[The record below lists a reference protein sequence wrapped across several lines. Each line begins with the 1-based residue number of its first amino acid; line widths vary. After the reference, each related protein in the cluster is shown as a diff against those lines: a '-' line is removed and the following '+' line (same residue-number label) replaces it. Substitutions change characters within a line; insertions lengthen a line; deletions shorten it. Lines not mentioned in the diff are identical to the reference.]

1 MIEPTDKPRKPL
13 GLKKPAIA
21 LAISVGAVLVGS
33 AVCIPGSCG
42 CASWIG
48 LEVKDSWGTPF
59 FLLTLLGLLG
69 AAVSTIWLIVSG
81 IYHAL
86 RRNR

>member
-1 MIEPTDKPRKPL
+1 MLDSIDKPRKPL
-13 GLKKPAIA
+13 GLRKPAIA
-21 LAISVGAVLVGS
+21 LAISVGAVVVGS
-33 AVCIPGSCG
+33 AVCLPGSCG

-48 LEVKDSWGTPF
+48 LEVKDPWGTPF
-59 FLLTLLGLLG
+59 IFLTLFGMLG

-81 IYHAL
+81 IRHAL